1 MAVRTIPPPPPEFAE
16 QFALGGWERVERI
29 YGARSDLVRK
39 WIALTGAQCRRA
51 MKGAVAQPQGSKA
64 DGMRGWGP

>member
-1 MAVRTIPPPPPEFAE
+1 MAVRTIPAPPPEFAE

-51 MKGAVAQPQGSKA
+51 MKGTVA
-64 DGMRGWGP
+64 